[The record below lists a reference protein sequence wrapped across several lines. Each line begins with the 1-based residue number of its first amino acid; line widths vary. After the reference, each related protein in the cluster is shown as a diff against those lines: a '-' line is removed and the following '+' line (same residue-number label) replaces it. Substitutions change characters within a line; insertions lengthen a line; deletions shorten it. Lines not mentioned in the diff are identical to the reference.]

1 MRWTMF
7 NISDRE
13 KALRTIF
20 LDGEINSDNIKLFEK
35 KEKAD
40 FLEAVGQRIG
50 KTKKQVQ
57 SIIRR
62 NGLKLDKYPAAKGL
76 IREALIYYNY
86 K

>member
-1 MRWTMF
+1 MF
-7 NISDRE
+7 YISDRE
-13 KALRTIF
+13 KVLRTIF
-20 LDGEINSDNIKLFEK
+20 FDGAINSENTKLLEK

-57 SIIRR
+57 VIVRR
-62 NGLKLDKYPAAKGL
+62 NGLNLDKYPAAKRL
-76 IREALIYYNY
+76 VIEALSYYS